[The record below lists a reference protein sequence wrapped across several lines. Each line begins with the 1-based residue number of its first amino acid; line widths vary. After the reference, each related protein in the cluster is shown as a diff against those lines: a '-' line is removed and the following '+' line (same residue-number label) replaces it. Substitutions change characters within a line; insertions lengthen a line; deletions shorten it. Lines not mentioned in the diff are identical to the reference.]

1 MEKVMTPLI
10 NKVAIITGAAGGLG
24 RAFAL
29 AFAQAGAAV
38 ACADVNWAGAEE
50 SAELIMQAGG
60 QAIAVKADVTD
71 AASTDAL
78 VQQTLTQWG
87 QIDILLNNAAIYA
100 GIKRKPFWEIDDA
113 MWDRVMAVNVKGIWQ
128 MSKSA
133 APQMFEHGGKIINIA
148 SATFYSGSPGWLH
161 YVASKGASIGMTRS
175 MARELGDYG
184 VTVNAIAPGF
194 TLTEASLGI
203 VENAASYGINRGA
216 LKRASQADDMIGTA
230 LYMASSASD
239 FVTGQT
245 IVVDG
250 GRQFN

>member
-1 MEKVMTPLI
+1 MTPLT

-24 RAFAL
+24 RAFAI
-29 AFAQAGAAV
+29 AFAEAGAAV
-38 ACADVNWAGAEE
+38 ACADVNWDGVQE
-50 SAELIMQAGG
+50 SAELIIQAGG
-60 QAIAVKADVTD
+60 RAIACKTDVTD

-78 VQQTLTQWG
+78 VQQTLEQWG
-87 QIDILLNNAAIYA
+87 RIDILVNNAAIYA
-100 GIKRKPFWEIDDA
+100 GIERKPFWEIDEA

-128 MSKSA
+128 MSKSV
-133 APQMFEHGGKIINIA
+133 APQMFERGGKIINIA

-175 MARELGDYG
+175 MARELGDHHI
-184 VTVNAIAPGF
+184 TVNAIAPGF
-194 TLTEASLGI
+194 TLTDASLNMMD
-203 VENAASYGINRGA
+203 NAARYGVNRGA
-216 LKRASQADDMIGTA
+216 IKRASQTDDIIGTA
-230 LYMASSASD
+230 LYLASSASD